1 MSYNYNSKC
10 NCNNTNE
17 VKKCENSLCCDGL
30 SKVKFNVAKAKTI
43 CAYVDRIYDGK
54 SGSGSPLFHAL
65 TTNATDY
72 ISTLSLKP
80 LNENCCTTCAV
91 GDDALFFVDN
101 CPTVELL
108 DINVVTAPTPAKV
121 LVNGAAVAAVADLGN
136 SDYKVTLLDAN
147 IINIPEC
154 EGTGKKS
161 TLMLDTIGTWT
172 YRAKY
177 KLNGTMNY
185 SGQTC
190 KFEAVIESTIDVAP
204 DTAAS
209 TLIVQELCIPSKEA
223 KINLSI
229 GGKISIINPQLSY
242 DPVANAPILKANIV
256 IIPTVDAEV
265 IENKKVCM
273 QAMVE

>member
-1 MSYNYNSKC
+1 MSYNYNKY
-10 NCNNTNE
+10 NCNNTTE
-17 VKKCENSLCCDGL
+17 VNKCDNSLCCEGL

-54 SGSGSPLFHAL
+54 DGSGSPLFHAV
-65 TTNATDY
+65 TTNPIDY

-80 LNENCCTTCAV
+80 LNDNCCTTCAV
-91 GDDALFFVDN
+91 GEDALFFIDN

-108 DINVVTAPTPAKV
+108 DINLATAPTAAKV
-121 LVNGAAVAAVADLGN
+121 LVNGAAVLAVADLGN
-136 SDYKVTLLDAN
+136 SDYLVTLQDSN

-161 TLMLDTIGTWT
+161 TLMLDTVGTWT

-177 KLNGTMNY
+177 KLSGNMNY

-204 DTAAS
+204 DTTAS
-209 TLIVQELCIPSKEA
+209 TLIVQGICIPSKEA

-242 DPVANAPILKANIV
+242 DPVANAPILVANVV

-265 IENKKVCM
+265 VENKKVCI
-273 QAMVE
+273 QAIIE